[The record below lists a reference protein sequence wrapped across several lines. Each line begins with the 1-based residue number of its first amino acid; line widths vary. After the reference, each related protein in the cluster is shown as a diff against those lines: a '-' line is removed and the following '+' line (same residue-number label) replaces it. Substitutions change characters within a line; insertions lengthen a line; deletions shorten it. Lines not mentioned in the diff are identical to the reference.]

1 METEQSKR
9 FPAVDLI
16 RGLCIINV
24 VLHHTNIRIPFARS
38 PAGQLLP
45 DTVIRFL
52 FWTGDY
58 SVKIFFVISGF
69 LITTSILSRWGSL
82 SGVNVRDFYR
92 RRFARIAPCLLGLLA
107 ILSVLQLLRVPGFTI
122 AAGRASL
129 PRALLAALTLHLNW
143 LEARTGYL
151 PGSWDILWS
160 LSVEETFYLIYPLLC
175 RFGNRLV
182 LAGVAAM
189 LLAAGPFARTV
200 LAFNDIWSDYSWFS
214 GMDAIALGCLTALI
228 CTRFQPSSAIRWWL
242 RAAGIVIALCV
253 LFRKVAQALGLLS
266 TGLDVTVLATGIALI
281 LISIRADSGKGILR
295 PVAWF
300 GRNSYEVYLTHMLVV
315 TSATQLYIR
324 LGSPVNYAPVWFL
337 GTLGISGLLGHV
349 VAHSYSIPWNR
360 RLTGAKVKRNS
371 ERIQSCS

>member
-1 METEQSKR
+1 MQTAQSKR

-38 PAGQLLP
+38 AFGKLLP
-45 DTVIRFL
+45 DAAIRFF

-82 SGVNVRDFYR
+82 AAVNVPDFYR
-92 RRFARIAPCLLGLLA
+92 RRFARIAPCLLALLA
-107 ILSVLQLLRVPGFTI
+107 ILSVLQLLRLPGFTI

-129 PRALLAALTLHLNW
+129 PRALLAALTLHMNW
-143 LEARTGYL
+143 LEAKTGYL
-151 PGSWDILWS
+151 PGAWDILWS
-160 LSVEETFYLIYPLLC
+160 LSVEEAFYLVYPLLC

-182 LAGVAAM
+182 LGSVAAA
-189 LLAAGPFARTV
+189 LVFAGPFARTK
-200 LAFNDIWSDYSWFS
+200 LAFNDIWSDYSWLS
-214 GMDAIALGCLTALI
+214 GMDAIALGCIAALI
-228 CTRFQPSSAIRWWL
+228 SGQFHPASGTRWWQ
-242 RAAGIVIALCV
+242 RAAGLALTLCV
-253 LFRKVAQALGLLS
+253 LFRKIAGRLGLLS
-266 TGLDVTVLATGIALI
+266 TGLDVTVLALGIVLM
-281 LISIRADSGKGILR
+281 LLSLRSDSGNGILK

-324 LGSPVNYAPVWFL
+324 VGSPIDYAPVWFL
-337 GTLGISGLLGHV
+337 CTLAVSGLAGHV
-349 VAHSYSIPWNR
+349 VANLYSIPCNR
-360 RLTGAKVKRNS
+360 ALSRAKTARK
-371 ERIQSCS
+371 IKLWL

>member
-1 METEQSKR
+1 
-9 FPAVDLI
+9 
-16 RGLCIINV
+16 
-24 VLHHTNIRIPFARS
+24 
-38 PAGQLLP
+38 
-45 DTVIRFL
+45 
-52 FWTGDY
+52 
-58 SVKIFFVISGF
+58 
-69 LITTSILSRWGSL
+69 
-82 SGVNVRDFYR
+82 
-92 RRFARIAPCLLGLLA
+92 
-107 ILSVLQLLRVPGFTI
+107 
-122 AAGRASL
+122 
-129 PRALLAALTLHLNW
+129 
-143 LEARTGYL
+143 
-151 PGSWDILWS
+151 
-160 LSVEETFYLIYPLLC
+160 
-175 RFGNRLV
+175 
-182 LAGVAAM
+182 M

-200 LAFNDIWSDYSWFS
+200 LAFNDIWSDYSWLS

-242 RAAGIVIALCV
+242 RAAGTVIALCV

-324 LGSPVNYAPVWFL
+324 LGSPINYAPVWFL

-360 RLTGAKVKRNS
+360 CLTGPKTAATPPLR
-371 ERIQSCS
+371 